1 MIKLIATDLDG
12 SLLDDNKQLPADF
25 QAVLSQ
31 LKETGIAFAA
41 VTGRNFHATYPALG
55 DSVNTM
61 ICVCNNGANI
71 YENGV
76 NTVNHPL
83 TADQVHR
90 TLDAVKNMRNTVPLL
105 FTMDSC
111 YAVSGPQG
119 FMDWAQR
126 PYSPLTWL
134 KNYEDFYK
142 ITDDVYKISVYDGS
156 GDIENYSYPV
166 ICKAMEQDTAVYVSG
181 EIWVDIVSQKASK
194 GYGLQLIMERL
205 GVKKEETM
213 AFGDYFNDESL
224 LAAAGYPFVM
234 ANGVQPLKDRYPRHA
249 DTNNNGGVTKAVR
262 EYVIEKTKEL

>member
-12 SLLDDNKQLPADF
+12 SLLDDAKKLPSDF
-25 QAVLSQ
+25 QTVLSQ
-31 LKETGIAFAA
+31 LKEMEIAFAA
-41 VTGRNFHATYPALG
+41 VSGRNFDAIHPTLG

-61 ICVCNNGANI
+61 ICICNNGANI
-71 YENGV
+71 YEKGV
-76 NTVNHPL
+76 NTLNHPL
-83 TADQVHR
+83 ARNQVHC
-90 TLDAVKNMRNTVPLL
+90 TLDAVKNMENTVPLL
-105 FTMDSC
+105 FTMDKC
-111 YAVSGPQG
+111 YATSGPQG

-134 KNYEDFYK
+134 DSYEDFYK
-142 ITDDVYKISVYDGS
+142 IKDDIYKISVYDGS
-156 GDIENYSYPV
+156 GNIENYSYPV
-166 ICKAMEQDTAVYVSG
+166 IRNAVETDAAVYVSG
-181 EIWVDIVSQKASK
+181 EIWVDIVSRKASK

-249 DTNNNGGVTKAVR
+249 DTNNNGGVTKAIR